1 MISSFL
7 DLVLSRGLVLSSL
20 LDLAL
25 SSFLDMGSFL
35 APVLSSLLNLVMSS
49 FLEDLAMVLSSL
61 ADLTLH
67 GCRTIFSK
75 VKVV

>member
-25 SSFLDMGSFL
+25 SSFLGDLVLKSF
-35 APVLSSLLNLVMSS
+35 PY
-49 FLEDLAMVLSSL
+49 
-61 ADLTLH
+61 LTRHLRRH
-67 GCRTIFSK
+67 GCQTLCSK